1 MISSSSC
8 GEATSVLLIMM
19 NVVGMAVV
27 VIVAMMV
34 TKAMM
39 PLLSPAAA
47 SVTELYALE
56 IVAEHLAR
64 RDTSRARHLGD

>member
-8 GEATSVLLIMM
+8 AEVTSVLLNMM
-19 NVVGMAVV
+19 IVVAVM
-27 VIVAMMV
+27 VIVAMVV

-47 SVTELYALE
+47 FV
-56 IVAEHLAR
+56 
-64 RDTSRARHLGD
+64 